1 MPRFHS
7 SNWSL
12 RIVTDLGST
21 QQTSVFV
28 GSANKLS
35 ALKKQKA
42 ASMFSSGDFT
52 QKIKH
57 EDSEQ
62 DWFGGGVIFV
72 LILNGNTVNATDN
85 NLSFVFAIHVL
96 NSGVCAVDL
105 KCLKIITF
113 LC

>member
-1 MPRFHS
+1 M
-7 SNWSL
+7 
-12 RIVTDLGST
+12 
-21 QQTSVFV
+21 
-28 GSANKLS
+28 
-35 ALKKQKA
+35 
-42 ASMFSSGDFT
+42 
-52 QKIKH
+52 
-57 EDSEQ
+57 
-62 DWFGGGVIFV
+62 IFV